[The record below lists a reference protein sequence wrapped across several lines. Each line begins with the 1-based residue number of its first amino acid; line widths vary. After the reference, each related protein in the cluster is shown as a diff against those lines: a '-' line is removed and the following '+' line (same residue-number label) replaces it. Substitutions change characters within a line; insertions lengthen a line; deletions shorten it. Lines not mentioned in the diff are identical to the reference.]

1 MKTIVALSSAP
12 LNCAIHTI
20 RVSGDEC
27 YKIVQKITKE
37 KIIKEPYKIQH
48 VSIIDDKKQMIDDVL
63 LLKFVAPHSY
73 NAENMI
79 EINCHGGLFVTNKII
94 ELLIKNG
101 ATYAKHGE
109 FTYRAVING
118 KINMLQANAINNI
131 IKSKNFSSLKIA
143 HNGLNKKSSAK
154 IEKMRDEIFKIIGNI
169 EVNIDYPE
177 YEDYKNLTNNVLLKK
192 IKPIKSMLINLIKFS
207 QLSAK
212 IMDGFN
218 IAIIGA
224 PNAGKSSLL
233 NKILDEDKA
242 IVSNIPGTTRDIV
255 EGQINY
261 KNITFNFIDTA
272 GIREKAK
279 YFEKIGINK
288 SIEQINKSDLVLF
301 IVDKTKKTTKK
312 EKEIFELV
320 KKKPYIIV
328 VNKSDL
334 KTKKTIFNGFNFS
347 CKFDNINLV
356 LNKIINKIN
365 IQSLEKTDLAFMQ
378 TPNEIGILKKNLE
391 IIGILINDAKKKKP
405 IDLLVESLYEIY
417 NNFNLLLGENCDLD
431 FLEKL
436 FANFCVGK

>member
-20 RVSGDEC
+20 RVSGDDC
-27 YKIVQKITKE
+27 YKIVQKITRE

-48 VSIIDDKKQMIDDVL
+48 VAIIDEKKQMIDDVL

-73 NAENMI
+73 NAENTI
-79 EINCHGGLFVTNKII
+79 EINCHGGLFVANKII

-101 ATYAKHGE
+101 ATYAKPGE

-143 HNGLNKKSSAK
+143 HNGLNKKSTIK

-192 IKPIKSMLINLIKFS
+192 IKPIKAKLINLIKFS
-207 QLSAK
+207 QLSTK

-218 IAIIGA
+218 IAIIGS

-255 EGQINY
+255 EGRINY
-261 KNITFNFIDTA
+261 KNITFNFVDTA
-272 GIREKAK
+272 GIRDKAK

-288 SIEQINKSDLVLF
+288 SLEQINKSDLILF
-301 IVDKTKKTTKK
+301 IIDKTKKTTKK
-312 EKEIFELV
+312 EREVFKLI
-320 KKKPYIIV
+320 KQKPHIIII
-328 VNKSDL
+328 NKSDL
-334 KTKKTIFNGFNFS
+334 NCKKTIFKGLNFS
-347 CKFDNINLV
+347 CKFDNINRV
-356 LNKIINKIN
+356 LNEIIKKIN
-365 IQSLEKTDLAFMQ
+365 VQSLEKTDFAFLQ
-378 TPNEIGILKKNLE
+378 TPNEIGILKKILE
-391 IIGILINDAKKKKP
+391 IINVVIIDANKKKP
-405 IDLLVESLYEIY
+405 IDLLVENLYEIY
-417 NNFNLLLGENCDLD
+417 NNFNLILGENCDLD

>member
-20 RVSGDEC
+20 RVSGDDC
-27 YKIVQKITKE
+27 YKIVQKITRE

-48 VSIIDDKKQMIDDVL
+48 VAIIDEKKQMIDDVL

-73 NAENMI
+73 NAENTI
-79 EINCHGGLFVTNKII
+79 EINCHGGLFVANKII
-94 ELLIKNG
+94 ELLIKSG
-101 ATYAKHGE
+101 ATYAKPGE

-143 HNGLNKKSSAK
+143 HNGLNKKSTIK

-192 IKPIKSMLINLIKFS
+192 IKPIKAKLINLIKFS
-207 QLSAK
+207 QLSTK

-218 IAIIGA
+218 IAIIGS

-255 EGQINY
+255 EGRINY
-261 KNITFNFIDTA
+261 KNITFNFVDTA
-272 GIREKAK
+272 GIRDKAK

-288 SIEQINKSDLVLF
+288 SLEQINKSDLILF
-301 IVDKTKKTTKK
+301 IIDKTKKTTKK
-312 EKEIFELV
+312 EREVFKLI
-320 KKKPYIIV
+320 KQKPHIIII
-328 VNKSDL
+328 NKSDL
-334 KTKKTIFNGFNFS
+334 NCKKTIFKGLNFS
-347 CKFDNINLV
+347 CKFDNINRV
-356 LNKIINKIN
+356 LNEIIKKIN
-365 IQSLEKTDLAFMQ
+365 VQSLEKTDFAFLQ
-378 TPNEIGILKKNLE
+378 TPNEIGILKKILE
-391 IIGILINDAKKKKP
+391 IINVVIIDANKKKP
-405 IDLLVESLYEIY
+405 IDLLVENLYEIY
-417 NNFNLLLGENCDLD
+417 NNFNLILGENCDLD